1 MPNIGYILR
10 GYDILLGNPMSTTA
24 STDPGFCMQPIF
36 SAKYNSGKV
45 TADQRYNIPDGTEVL
60 SCVGKCSMTF
70 GSSLVAGASSYTSSL
85 DIKVTKLYL
94 FLFHFCSSFGR
105 LQLYVGSYDNHL
117 CLCCDC
123 FLLPCDSIS
132 FAILT
137 GNQTRTRHTTCTHR
151 RHSLYNHGYQYEA

>member
-24 STDPGFCMQPIF
+24 STDPGFRLQPIF

-85 DIKVTKLYL
+85 DIKVTKLL
-94 FLFHFCSSFGR
+94 FFYFIFVSDIAYS
-105 LQLYVGSYDNHL
+105 
-117 CLCCDC
+117 
-123 FLLPCDSIS
+123 
-132 FAILT
+132 
-137 GNQTRTRHTTCTHR
+137 
-151 RHSLYNHGYQYEA
+151 

>member
-1 MPNIGYILR
+1 MDIVFAVRIFLIIFILFLGHSNNDTIKMPNIGYILR

-24 STDPGFCMQPIF
+24 STDPGFCLQPIF

-85 DIKVTKLYL
+85 DIKVTKLL
-94 FLFHFCSSFGR
+94 FLFI
-105 LQLYVGSYDNHL
+105 
-117 CLCCDC
+117 
-123 FLLPCDSIS
+123 FL
-132 FAILT
+132 
-137 GNQTRTRHTTCTHR
+137 
-151 RHSLYNHGYQYEA
+151 